1 MITLLGRDTCK
12 PAYIPEKH
20 IDHMEEFVEE
30 IAGRAYPYT
39 RIYIKNPSD
48 GYEYYVDVVESQK
61 KIEKVIAEKAKEDS
75 NVKTKQT
82 K

>member
-20 IDHMEEFVEE
+20 IDHMDEFVEE
-30 IAGRAYPYT
+30 ILGRAYPYT

-48 GYEYYVDVVESQK
+48 GYEYFVDVVESQK
-61 KIEKVIAEKAKEDS
+61 KIENIIAEKAKE
-75 NVKTKQT
+75 VPHEQRKQT